1 MILGQ
6 RALGVLHAIG
16 IVIEADDILAVPQT
30 TVHGQAE
37 APSQDA
43 RDKIAEIDLS
53 EMNITMEELHESLG
67 TTASRINST
76 STESIEALLES

>member
-1 MILGQ
+1 M
-6 RALGVLHAIG
+6 
-16 IVIEADDILAVPQT
+16 
-30 TVHGQAE
+30 HGQAE
-37 APSQDA
+37 APSQDT

-53 EMNITMEELHESLG
+53 EMNITIEELHESLG